1 MQCIYNGLIRKCRDL
16 FERTIGA
23 QWLRPGFEFVDIV
36 KLSVWFNESV
46 SSLSCFVFVFMNKD
60 ICFTIAC
67 LLKQLLRV
75 CSFIHAIN
83 FAKRARLSSRILLAD
98 ALKCEFAPKCV
109 QSVVYAMCQW
119 NTFLQ
124 SKCTSVAKLD
134 PYEIS
139 RMKQAWLCHSRQGMR
154 ARLCVWRAGCCC
166 FPAAWFNNS
175 HITHLHGDRRVSGFW
190 KLCESK
196 YIFYSQTTVRSWWS
210 ESSDINEHC
219 SGLFSRHNESR
230 MSRVFSTLFWQ
241 ITYCSCNAVN

>member
-124 SKCTSVAKLD
+124 AKCTSVAKLD

-175 HITHLHGDRRVSGFW
+175 HNHTFTRWRR
-190 KLCESK
+190 C
-196 YIFYSQTTVRSWWS
+196 
-210 ESSDINEHC
+210 
-219 SGLFSRHNESR
+219 
-230 MSRVFSTLFWQ
+230 
-241 ITYCSCNAVN
+241 